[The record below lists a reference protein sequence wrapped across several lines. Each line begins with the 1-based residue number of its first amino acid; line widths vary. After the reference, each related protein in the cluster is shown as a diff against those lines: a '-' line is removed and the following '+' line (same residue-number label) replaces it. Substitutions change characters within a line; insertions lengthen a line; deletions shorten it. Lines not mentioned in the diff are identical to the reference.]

1 MATQRY
7 YSSTAVDN
15 TLASSITS
23 SSSTMVLSNSPVGY
37 PSNTPFVLAIDYNT
51 ALEELVLVTGVSGT
65 TVSISRA
72 NAGNGANTAG
82 SAVAHGVGAVI
93 RHVITA
99 QDLTDASTHI
109 FSGPNGVHGI
119 TGALGSFMTTPTSA
133 NLAALVTDETGSGS
147 AVFAVAPTLTS
158 GLNAQTG
165 TTYTPV
171 IADAANI
178 VTLNNSSAITVTLPP
193 SVYNAGQQVNFVQ
206 LGAGQ
211 VSFAAGSGVTIYS
224 TPGLKLR
231 AQYSL
236 GSAICIATNTF
247 LLVGDLTA

>member
-1 MATQRY
+1 MTRY
-7 YSSTAVDN
+7 YSAIAVDN
-15 TLASSITS
+15 TLGSALSSGATS
-23 SSSTMVLSNSPVGY
+23 LVLNASPVGY
-37 PSNTPFVLAIDYNT
+37 PSTYPFVLAVDYN
-51 ALEELVLVTGVSGT
+51 AAAEELVLVTGASGT
-65 TVSISRA
+65 TLTITR
-72 NAGNGANTAG
+72 GFNGT
-82 SAVAHGVGAVI
+82 SAQSHAIGAVI
-93 RHVITA
+93 RHVISA
-99 QDLTDASTHI
+99 QDLTDTQTHYSTALTAGAH
-109 FSGPNGVHGI
+109 GV
-119 TGALGSFMTTPTSA
+119 TGALATFLGTPTSA

>member
-1 MATQRY
+1 MTRY
-7 YSSTAVDN
+7 YSAIAVDN
-15 TLASSITS
+15 TLGSALSSGATS
-23 SSSTMVLSNSPVGY
+23 LVLNASPVGY
-37 PSNTPFVLAIDYNT
+37 PSTYPFVLAVDYN
-51 ALEELVLVTGVSGT
+51 AASEELVLVTGASGT
-65 TVSISRA
+65 TLTITR
-72 NAGNGANTAG
+72 GFNGT
-82 SAVAHGVGAVI
+82 SAQSHAIGAVI
-93 RHVITA
+93 RHVISA
-99 QDLTDASTHI
+99 QDLTDTQTHYNTALTA
-109 FSGPNGVHGI
+109 GAHGV
-119 TGALGSFMTTPTSA
+119 TGALATFLGTPTSA

>member
-1 MATQRY
+1 MTRY
-7 YSSTAVDN
+7 YSAIAVDN
-15 TLASSITS
+15 TLGSALSSGATS
-23 SSSTMVLSNSPVGY
+23 LVLNASPVGY
-37 PSNTPFVLAIDYNT
+37 PSTYPFVLAVDYN
-51 ALEELVLVTGVSGT
+51 AAAEELVLVTGASGT
-65 TVSISRA
+65 TLTITR
-72 NAGNGANTAG
+72 GFNGT
-82 SAVAHGVGAVI
+82 SAQSHAIGAVI
-93 RHVITA
+93 RHVISA
-99 QDLTDASTHI
+99 QDLTDTQTHY
-109 FSGPNGVHGI
+109 GTALTAGAHGV
-119 TGALGSFMTTPTSA
+119 TGALATFLGTPTSA